1 MQISKDKVIKIADF
15 GWAKSESS
23 ITGTQC
29 GTLFYMAPEVRKRI
43 PYGSKVDMYSF
54 GIMMWEMWYGKEIF
68 ADLIENDEEIPPPT
82 EVKSYLSRGPV
93 GDGSFAPPAEWTNLM
108 ISCCNPD
115 PDQRP
120 TATECKELLV
130 KITRKYEK

>member
-1 MQISKDKVIKIADF
+1 
-15 GWAKSESS
+15 
-23 ITGTQC
+23 
-29 GTLFYMAPEVRKRI
+29 
-43 PYGSKVDMYSF
+43 MYSF

>member
-1 MQISKDKVIKIADF
+1 
-15 GWAKSESS
+15 
-23 ITGTQC
+23 
-29 GTLFYMAPEVRKRI
+29 MAPEVRERI

-82 EVKSYLSRGPV
+82 EVKGYLSRCPV